1 MYRHVGHLYV
11 RPCLDLSIRHRHA
24 RGNAVALAIHPV
36 DRAEMSQSIQ
46 LVWKGDFRF
55 DGTARGGTVT
65 SIDGN
70 AAAGTTP
77 VDLLLQ
83 SVGAC
88 AAIDVVDILKKSRQ
102 EVQGMAVEVEA
113 TRREEP
119 PRHVKRLDFR
129 FRIKGPVDQGKAERA
144 VDLSLEK
151 YCSVFHTLRMDIN
164 LDVEVKV
171 ID

>member
-1 MYRHVGHLYV
+1 MT
-11 RPCLDLSIRHRHA
+11 
-24 RGNAVALAIHPV
+24 
-36 DRAEMSQSIQ
+36 QKIQ

-55 DGTARGGTVT
+55 DGVARGNAVT
-65 SIDGN
+65 RIDGN
-70 AAAGTTP
+70 SDSGTAP
-77 VDLLLQ
+77 VDLLLE

-88 AAIDVVDILKKSRQ
+88 AAIDVVDILRKSRQ

-119 PRHVKRLDFR
+119 PRYVKRLDFR
-129 FRIKGPVDQGKAERA
+129 FRIKGPVDQTKAERA

-151 YCSVFHTLRMDIN
+151 YCSVFHSLRMDIM
-164 LDVEVKV
+164 LDIDVKI